1 MSITSRFKKDRLFQF
16 HNPFNHEG
24 NGYQESF
31 YYLINSVEYTEDK
44 KVSKV
49 SITIIVGI
57 ESYLLLGNYDKI
69 ELSFEDSKTNIP
81 KHILFNIKGWE
92 MLLD

>member
-1 MSITSRFKKDRLFQF
+1 MSIASRFKKDRLFQF

-24 NGYQESF
+24 NRYQESF
-31 YYLINSVEYTEDK
+31 YYLINSVEYTENK
-44 KVSKV
+44 KISKV

-57 ESYLLLGNYDKI
+57 ENYLLLGNYDKI
-69 ELSFEDSKTNIP
+69 VLSFETNIP
-81 KHILFNIKGWE
+81 KHILLNIKGWE